1 MTAGRLRAILLAALI
16 LGYSLLEHY
25 TNVAAA
31 PPGLG
36 AALAIAPLLAALL
49 LLAHRTRWPWL
60 APLVAALAAVAL
72 LVPVWQQLE
81 HGFSWIYLLQQCGT
95 YLLLAA
101 TFGRSLLPGR
111 VPLCSR
117 WAAMIHGSLSAE
129 HERYARAVTTAWTAF
144 FVLIVVLSAALY
156 AFAPRSA
163 WSLFS
168 NFLVLP
174 LAALMFAGEY
184 AVRRL
189 RLPSMPRVSVAQT
202 MRVYLADTRGL
213 RRL

>member
-1 MTAGRLRAILLAALI
+1 MTAQRLRALVLAALI
-16 LGYSLLEHY
+16 LAYALLEHY
-25 TNVAAA
+25 TNVEAA
-31 PPGLG
+31 PIGLG
-36 AALAIAPLLAALL
+36 AALAVAPLLGALL

-60 APLVAALAAVAL
+60 APALATLAAAAL
-72 LVPVWQQLE
+72 LVPLWRQLE
-81 HGFSWIYLLQQCGT
+81 HNFSWVYLLQQCGT

-129 HERYARAVTTAWTAF
+129 HGRYTRAVTAAWTVF
-144 FVLIVVLSAALY
+144 FALIVVLSATLY
-156 AFAPRSA
+156 AAAPRTT

-174 LAALMFAGEY
+174 LAVLMFAGEY
-184 AVRRL
+184 ALRR
-189 RLPSMPRVSVAQT
+189 RRPSMPRASLAQT
-202 MRVYLADTRGL
+202 LRVYLADTRGTGQG
-213 RRL
+213 

>member
-1 MTAGRLRAILLAALI
+1 VTAGRLRAILLAALV
-16 LGYSLLEHY
+16 LAYSLLEHY

-31 PPGLG
+31 PAGLG

-49 LLAHRTRWPWL
+49 VLAHRTRRPWL
-60 APLVAALAAVAL
+60 APLLAALATGAL
-72 LVPVWQQLE
+72 LVPFWHRLE
-81 HGFSWIYLLQQCGT
+81 HNFSWIYLLQQCGT

-117 WAAMIHGSLSAE
+117 WAAMLHGSLSAE
-129 HERYARAVTTAWTAF
+129 HDRYTRAVTAAWTIF
-144 FVLIVVLSAALY
+144 FAAIVVLSATLY
-156 AFAPRSA
+156 AAAPRST

-189 RLPSMPRVSVAQT
+189 RLPSVPHVGLAQT
-202 MRVYLADTRGL
+202 MRVYLADTRGPH
-213 RRL
+213 RL

>member
-1 MTAGRLRAILLAALI
+1 VTAGRLRALLLAALI
-16 LGYSLLEHY
+16 LAYALLEHY

-31 PPGLG
+31 PSGLG
-36 AALAIAPLLAALL
+36 AALAVAPLLGALL

-60 APLVAALAAVAL
+60 APSLAALAAAAL
-72 LVPVWQQLE
+72 VVSFWHQLE
-81 HGFSWIYLLQQCGT
+81 HVFSWFYLLQQCGT

-117 WAAMIHGSLSAE
+117 WAAMIHGSLSPE
-129 HERYARAVTTAWTAF
+129 HDRYARAVTAAWTMF
-144 FVLIVVLSAALY
+144 FALIVVLSATLY
-156 AFAPRSA
+156 ATAPRSA

-174 LAALMFAGEY
+174 LAVLMFAGEY
-184 AVRRL
+184 AVRR
-189 RLPSMPRVSVAQT
+189 RLPSMPRAGLAQT
-202 MRVYLADTRGL
+202 LRVYLADTRATHRG
-213 RRL
+213 